1 MSVQEEEN
9 FIQRVL
15 AGQARQKICRLRK
28 AAGWSYQE
36 LAARSGLS
44 PETLA
49 LPAARLSGGQKRR
62 VALVRAMLCPCQSL
76 VLDEPFT
83 GMDEAAMRA
92 SAALICRRR
101 EERPVLLATHDQA
114 AVRALGWPVLSFH
127 A

>member
-44 PETLA
+44 PETPMTPYHL
-49 LPAARLSGGQKRR
+49 RKI
-62 VALVRAMLCPCQSL
+62 
-76 VLDEPFT
+76 LDAYKYFQEQP
-83 GMDEAAMRA
+83 
-92 SAALICRRR
+92 L
-101 EERPVLLATHDQA
+101 
-114 AVRALGWPVLSFH
+114 
-127 A
+127 